1 MSNHFRFSRIALI
14 AAVGVLMTM
23 PLYGVTKTWTG
34 NGLTNNWSDANNWS
48 PLGAPIQLDG
58 PLIFAGSNRT
68 NNVNDV
74 GFGNNSYLGLR
85 FSAGAAAF
93 TLNGET
99 VFLGNGTAGNGG
111 IINSSTNAQRVNFT
125 VVDLINPSFQGL
137 YLNNNQTFNASAG
150 DLLISGTN
158 LGTNTNFAGPG
169 TVTLTITG
177 AHMTTISSRITD
189 DPFTGLTPLF
199 ILKQGTGTLVLG
211 GFNNTYTGGVEID
224 AGRLEV
230 ASFTALGLGNTTIFI
245 GTLATF
251 GPNALAFNVGNNFNM
266 IAGFPLAIWEVKV
279 GGLIPGLTADH
290 MTTGFVSELTMPS
303 WVPAD
308 PTLHPTQT
316 NKVL

>member
-1 MSNHFRFSRIALI
+1 
-14 AAVGVLMTM
+14 
-23 PLYGVTKTWTG
+23 
-34 NGLTNNWSDANNWS
+34 
-48 PLGAPIQLDG
+48 
-58 PLIFAGSNRT
+58 
-68 NNVNDV
+68 
-74 GFGNNSYLGLR
+74 
-85 FSAGAAAF
+85 
-93 TLNGET
+93 
-99 VFLGNGTAGNGG
+99 
-111 IINSSTNAQRVNFT
+111 
-125 VVDLINPSFQGL
+125 
-137 YLNNNQTFNASAG
+137 QTFNASAG

-251 GPNALAFNVGNNFNM
+251 GPNALPFTVGNNFNM
-266 IAGFPLAIWEVKV
+266 VAGFPLAIWEVKV
-279 GGLIPGLTADH
+279 GGLIPGITADY
-290 MTTGFVSELTMPS
+290 MTTGTNANLAGELFVHRINNFMPLPGDEVNILT
-303 WVPAD
+303 
-308 PTLHPTQT
+308 T
-316 NKVL
+316 NGTRNGFFQIVASDFPG